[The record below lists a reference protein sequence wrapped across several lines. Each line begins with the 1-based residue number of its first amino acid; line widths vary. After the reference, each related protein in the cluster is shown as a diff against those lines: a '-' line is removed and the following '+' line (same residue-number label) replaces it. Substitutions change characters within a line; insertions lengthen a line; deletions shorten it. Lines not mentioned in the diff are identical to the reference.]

1 MPHVEADRID
11 KDVGLQFQAA
21 VLNDAIEYLVC
32 GLGEARR
39 IVGDAW
45 IAVVSHARVCPTWL
59 CASKGLVHQLSCGK
73 GEPEVAKQV
82 GRKSGR
88 KLKITNSK
96 IESTKKLLVSGV
108 PPKDVA
114 KNLGM
119 SIPTLYRWVP
129 ASDDVLVSV
138 FRFFGAPPPPV
149 HQPAPRRPLRV
160 RFTRQSRVGNW
171 VGGHLSG
178 KAPDRRIRPTA
189 GRHGHCQSGKLAHIG
204 RDQPGFMHSRR
215 NCPTMAC
222 ACSDKGTTCGKRS
235 FMRSAGMTH
244 TAPSSLNSDQRI
256 ARSSPTRTNVC
267 ASSCN
272 PSRVTGSS

>member
-59 CASKGLVHQLSCGK
+59 CASKGLVHQLSCGEGK
-73 GEPEVAKQV
+73 RAVAKQA
-82 GRKSGR
+82 GRKRGR
-88 KLKITNSK
+88 KLKTTNSK
-96 IESTKKLLVSGV
+96 IESPKKLQVSGV

-129 ASDDVLVSV
+129 TSPHHSCTL
-138 FRFFGAPPPPV
+138 FPFFFLPPPP
-149 HQPAPRRPLRV
+149 PPPL
-160 RFTRQSRVGNW
+160 T
-171 VGGHLSG
+171 
-178 KAPDRRIRPTA
+178 P
-189 GRHGHCQSGKLAHIG
+189 
-204 RDQPGFMHSRR
+204 
-215 NCPTMAC
+215 
-222 ACSDKGTTCGKRS
+222 
-235 FMRSAGMTH
+235 
-244 TAPSSLNSDQRI
+244 
-256 ARSSPTRTNVC
+256 
-267 ASSCN
+267 
-272 PSRVTGSS
+272 